1 MHVYTFLILSTV
13 FVCESSSWSGG
24 VSLSPCPGRSTAITW
39 WSCDKFWKWRKLF
52 IIKKY
57 KKYSI
62 TMVYKWTSIWK
73 WKIILTSCKKTRN
86 SIMYNYNWWSYWP
99 IKNWHTG
106 ICNSNY
112 SSVQK
117 SRNSSTVQLVKAHWT
132 KRRSSKIQFMDTLL
146 VCFVCDRRYT

>member
-1 MHVYTFLILSTV
+1 MVQRCQKEFIWEHNIMHVYTFLILSTV

-99 IKNWHTG
+99 IKNDILVYVILT
-106 ICNSNY
+106 
-112 SSVQK
+112 
-117 SRNSSTVQLVKAHWT
+117 TVQYK
-132 KRRSSKIQFMDTLL
+132 SQETLQQYSL
-146 VCFVCDRRYT
+146 